1 MSTVGFELS
10 PQALS
15 HVITYK
21 TPTDYVRGPIY
32 LHGEEARVDVMIE
45 SKAKELALLRYRQ
58 VGFSVVCSPFD
69 FFNCVQ
75 AHACK
80 WSRCSS

>member
-1 MSTVGFELS
+1 MRGPIYLQVAKRRVSTVGFELS

-58 VGFSVVCSPFD
+58 VGVFS
-69 FFNCVQ
+69 CVQ
-75 AHACK
+75 PF
-80 WSRCSS
+80 